1 MVGTTAVVKT
11 TTTTIAHTITIDNHA
26 IDANQSHTGKM
37 DKAQG
42 FLFVVIG
49 VLLILG
55 PFVSLVSPATT
66 ITTTPSLSS
75 SSSFLHNPFVIDID
89 QYWKDNHP
97 YWRVLTFLPAVL
109 AFACVIGSPSESIF
123 VDEPDRTEQERK
135 TTGMIGLASACRQRA
150 MCNGINTDATP
161 HDADATQ
168 RNSARCVSMKPNQR
182 RVG

>member
-109 AFACVIGSPSESIF
+109 VI
-123 VDEPDRTEQERK
+123 
-135 TTGMIGLASACRQRA
+135 C
-150 MCNGINTDATP
+150 MC
-161 HDADATQ
+161 HW
-168 RNSARCVSMKPNQR
+168 VSLRIYLR
-182 RVG
+182 R